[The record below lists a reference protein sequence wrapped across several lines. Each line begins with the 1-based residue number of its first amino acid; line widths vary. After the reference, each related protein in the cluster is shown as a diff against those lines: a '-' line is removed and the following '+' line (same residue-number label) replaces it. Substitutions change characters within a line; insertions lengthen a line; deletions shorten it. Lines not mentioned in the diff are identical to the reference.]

1 MSTMTVNPFRR
12 RKKGPDKAFSHS
24 DTCKIQAARSHRF
37 DPMERGQSRILGG
50 TVRLRRR
57 GLARA

>member
-1 MSTMTVNPFRR
+1 MCTMTFNPFRR

-24 DTCKIQAARSHRF
+24 DTCKILAADPTVSIPWTRSEPDIGRH
-37 DPMERGQSRILGG
+37 G
-50 TVRLRRR
+50 RLRRR